1 MEKVRGGGGG
11 GETQSILDRSL
22 TWLNLGAYLRCDVRC
37 LLDIIVSADRIRCF
51 LSTDYYVG
59 GPCPTLVL
67 FFFFWGWERGLVLF
81 VVICL
86 VKGLAK
92 VRLLI
97 FERRICFFP

>member
-1 MEKVRGGGGG
+1 MG
-11 GETQSILDRSL
+11 
-22 TWLNLGAYLRCDVRC
+22 
-37 LLDIIVSADRIRCF
+37 
-51 LSTDYYVG
+51 
-59 GPCPTLVL
+59 
-67 FFFFWGWERGLVLF
+67 GLVLF